1 MLKVGKLAKSPED
14 YEPLNE
20 TQPTRKVDT
29 TLGIRSVTLEE
40 YNYVGLTL
48 QLVRRYVAVCN
59 KTNQII

>member
-1 MLKVGKLAKSPED
+1 MHFLNRPED

-29 TLGIRSVTLEE
+29 TLGIRRVILEE

-48 QLVRRYVAVCN
+48 QLVRR
-59 KTNQII
+59 